1 VIDLSQYVFEAL
13 RKDQEFILYRGR
25 GKDFASQVLVLSP
38 AVQRPRPKSLKWLE
52 HAYSLREEL
61 DPIWAAR
68 PAAIA
73 RHSDRTVL
81 VLEDRRIGS
90 FSLGAHD
97 ISDRL
102 LIPEKLYG
110 RDREIKTLVDAFDQ
124 VVTPVNQV

>member
-1 VIDLSQYVFEAL
+1 VIELSQHVFAAL
-13 RKDQEFILYRGR
+13 RKDEEFILYRGR
-25 GKDFASQVLVLSP
+25 SIDDASQVLVLSP
-38 AVQRPRPKSLKWLE
+38 AVQRPTPERLKRLE
-52 HAYSLREEL
+52 HAYSLRQEL
-61 DPIWAAR
+61 DPTWAVR
-68 PAAIA
+68 PIAIA
-73 RHSDRTVL
+73 RH
-81 VLEDRRIGS
+81 RRISS

>member
-1 VIDLSQYVFEAL
+1 VAGGRTVIELSQYVFAAL
-13 RKDQEFILYRGR
+13 RKDEEFILYRGR
-25 GKDFASQVLVLSP
+25 SNDDASQVLALSP
-38 AVQRPRPKSLKWLE
+38 AVQRPTLERLKRLE
-52 HAYSLREEL
+52 HAYSLRQEL
-61 DPIWAAR
+61 DPTWAVR
-68 PAAIA
+68 PIAIA
-73 RHSDRTVL
+73 RH
-81 VLEDRRIGS
+81 RRISS